1 MSMHRDHNIFLR
13 AIKERRKI
21 RLVYFR
27 EEDNSSPQDKLIA
40 PMDYHLGHRATD
52 KSDYYYFW
60 CSYNELWCFEM
71 DKRNQALK
79 LPSHQIVSIEPTEDS
94 FNPTEFS
101 TADVRWFLSPKRGR
115 FNRIIMSLLRFFKSP
130 TKSDDKHRADR
141 RSTSQDRIHHLRR

>member
-1 MSMHRDHNIFLR
+1 MHSDHNLFIQ
-13 AIKERRKI
+13 AINKNKKVKLTFCSKEDGNE
-21 RLVYFR
+21 LVI
-27 EEDNSSPQDKLIA
+27 LCA
-40 PMDYHLGHRATD
+40 PMDYRPSRRAGD

-94 FNPTEFS
+94 FSPTEFS
-101 TADVRWFLSPKRGR
+101 AADVRWFLSPKRGR
-115 FNRIIMSLLRFFKSP
+115 FNKIIMSILRFFKSP

-141 RSTSQDRIHHLRR
+141 RSASQDKIHYLRR